1 MLITFPTSNDYENPL
16 LVRWHEYFYLAII
29 NTFMGQVFI
38 LVMRTHCCSTFQWHV
53 FFKKFYYT
61 MWLKLCLI
69 SLHVNAMCT
78 HCELSYSVACIYCY
92 SFAGTFYFWMC
103 TAPPYPSWYYCNMYR
118 SALSI
123 LPSSFSL
130 ERMFYVSL
138 LEGLMLEF

>member
-1 MLITFPTSNDYENPL
+1 MRTHCLSSGMNLFTLPL
-16 LVRWHEYFYLAII
+16 STLH
-29 NTFMGQVFI
+29 TGQVFI

-53 FFKKFYYT
+53 FYFFHHT

-78 HCELSYSVACIYCY
+78 HCELSYSVACICCY
-92 SFAGTFYFWMC
+92 PVAVTFYFWMC